1 MPAKD
6 DAAAVRPQR
15 ADALSPSE
23 AVRRLSEGFQQVV
36 LRRLMREGKGAQ
48 DPLEDPPPE
57 KQKGAAP
64 PESAAPASSSSSTIT
79 AGDQTDRKASRYV

>member
-6 DAAAVRPQR
+6 DAAAARTSG
-15 ADALSPSE
+15 ADALSLAD

-36 LRRLMREGKGAQ
+36 LRRLMREGQGAQ
-48 DPLEDPPPE
+48 DPSEDPPPE
-57 KQKGAAP
+57 KVNGAAP
-64 PESAAPASSSSSTIT
+64 PESAAPASSSNSTIT